1 MRELTCIGC
10 PMGCALRVEI
20 RGEEITVQGNTC
32 PQGEKYAKSEV
43 INPMRMLTSTVCLSG
58 GAIGRVPVK
67 TASEVPKSRLLDCM
81 EEIRRAHANA
91 PVNIGDVLIRN
102 CAGTGVDVIATR
114 SVPSA

>member
-10 PMGCALRVEI
+10 PIGCALRVEI

-32 PQGEKYAKSEV
+32 PQGEKYAKAEV
-43 INPMRMLTSTVCLSG
+43 TCPMRMLTSTVCLSG

-67 TASEVPKSRLLDCM
+67 TAREVPKERMFDCM
-81 EEIRRAHANA
+81 AEIRRVRADA
-91 PVNIGDVLIRN
+91 PVNVGDVLIRD

-114 SVPSA
+114 SVPAV